1 MTMSA
6 AQNSTPDGAKATI
19 VFVHGAWADA
29 SSWTSEI
36 KRLQRDGYTVAA
48 VPNTLRGPSAD
59 AGVVRDYLSTLTG
72 PVILVA
78 HSYGGF
84 VITNAATGVENVKAL
99 IYVDAFIPDE
109 GQAAGQLTGPD
120 SAVAAAVTNPTAY
133 LKLVPYPGAPEG
145 IVDTYLLPKTVREH
159 FANDL
164 PADEADLIAAT
175 QRPISLAALGE
186 PSGPPAWKQ
195 IRSWALIGTGDHIIP
210 PAAQR
215 KMAENAGAEISE
227 FNASH
232 VGLISHPDVVTD
244 LIEKVAREVGVAP
257 AVLAS

>member
-6 AQNSTPDGAKATI
+6 PQESTADGANATI

-48 VPNTLRGPSAD
+48 VPNTLRGVSAD

-84 VITNAATGVENVKAL
+84 VITNAATGNDNVKAL

-109 GQAAGQLTGPD
+109 GQVATQLVGPD
-120 SAVAAAVTNPTAY
+120 SALAPATTNPTSVF
-133 LKLVPYPGAPEG
+133 KLVPYPGAPEG
-145 IVDTYLLPKTVREH
+145 VVDTYLLPEVVRKS

-164 PADEADLIAAT
+164 PAEEADVIAAT
-175 QRPISLAALGE
+175 QRPGSLGGLVE

-195 IRSWALIGTGDHIIP
+195 IRSWALIGTRDEIIP
-210 PAAQR
+210 PAEQR
-215 KMAENAGAEISE
+215 KMAQNAGAEISE
-227 FNASH
+227 FDASH
-232 VGLISHPDVVTD
+232 VGLISQPDVVTD

-257 AVLAS
+257 AVLAK

>member
-1 MTMSA
+1 MTASA
-6 AQNSTPDGAKATI
+6 APASSADGANATI

-29 SSWTSEI
+29 SSWTAEI

-48 VPNTLRGPSAD
+48 IPNTLRGPSAD
-59 AGVVRDYLSTLTG
+59 AAVVRDYLSTLTG

-84 VITNAATGVENVKAL
+84 VITNAATGNDNVKAL

-109 GQAAGQLTGPD
+109 GQTAGQLAGPD
-120 SAVAAAVTNPTAY
+120 SAVAVAVSNPTAF

-145 IVDTYLLPKTVREH
+145 IVDTYLLPQSVHEH

-164 PADEADLIAAT
+164 PADEADVISAT
-175 QRPISLAALGE
+175 QRPASLAALGE

-195 IRSWALIGTGDHIIP
+195 IRSWALIGTNDHIIP
-210 PAAQR
+210 PAEQR
-215 KMAENAGAEISE
+215 KMAQNAGAEISE
-227 FNASH
+227 FDASH
-232 VGLISHPDVVTD
+232 VGLISQPDVVSD
-244 LIEKVAREVGVAP
+244 LIEKVAREVGVGP